1 MPRLSPLALVMLL
14 AFSAAA
20 FAGNSPAVPS
30 SATPQQVHQSVQ
42 RSLKYLQAESTS
54 WLKTRGCAACHHVA
68 LPIWSMIEA
77 ERQGYSVDKKF
88 LTETTDRMLGSREK
102 MIASRLLPGPKDQPD
117 PRPGSNMGI
126 VFVAI
131 AGSALPSL
139 SEGQK
144 QSLKVIAAEIPK
156 RQQKEGSWQS
166 VDDRIPIHESRAIDT
181 AWCIMAMEAGTD
193 SSKPSPERDA
203 ITKAKA
209 WLDRQTPA
217 SEQAKLFKIWMAL
230 REKKTRAQLQPAI
243 DELLASQRPDG
254 GWRQAPET
262 KCDAYATGQSLY
274 VLWLAG
280 YTADQPQIKRGI
292 NFLIANQKPDGSWPM
307 ISRST
312 LGPKRVPTKLL
323 TPITCAAGSWATL
336 SLVQLVPEP
345 KTHVAHK

>member
-1 MPRLSPLALVMLL
+1 MPCLSFLALVTL
-14 AFSAAA
+14 FGCSSAA
-20 FAGNSPAVPS
+20 FAANSPAVPS
-30 SATPQQVHQSVQ
+30 PATPQQVHQSVQ

-54 WLKTRGCAACHHVA
+54 WLKARGCAACHHVA
-68 LPIWSMIEA
+68 LPVWSMIEA

-131 AGSALPSL
+131 AGSALPTL

-156 RQQKEGSWQS
+156 RQEKAGSWIS
-166 VDDRIPIHESRAIDT
+166 VDDRVPIHESRAIDT
-181 AWCIMAMEAGTD
+181 AWCVMAMEAGTD
-193 SSKPSPERDA
+193 MSKPSPEREA
-203 ITKAKA
+203 IMKGKA
-209 WLDRQTPA
+209 WLDGQTPVTQ
-217 SEQAKLFKIWMAL
+217 QAKLFKIWMAL

-243 DELLASQRPDG
+243 DELLASQQPDG

-262 KCDAYATGQSLY
+262 KSDAYATGQSLY

-292 NFLIANQKPDGSWPM
+292 DFLIATQKPDGSWPM
-307 ISRST
+307 LSRST
-312 LGPKRVPTKLL
+312 LGPKHVPTKLL
-323 TPITCAAGSWATL
+323 TPITCAAGSWATV
-336 SLVQLVPEP
+336 SLVKLVPES
-345 KTHVAHK
+345 KTHIAHK